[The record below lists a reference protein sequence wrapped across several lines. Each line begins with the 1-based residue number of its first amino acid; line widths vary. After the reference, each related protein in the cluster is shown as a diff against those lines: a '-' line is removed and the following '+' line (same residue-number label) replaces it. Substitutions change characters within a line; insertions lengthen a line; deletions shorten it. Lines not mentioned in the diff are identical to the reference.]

1 LIVKTA
7 IVLSATSDEKPEG
20 PEIGS
25 QLLSGYLK
33 FIVRYSVLSN
43 VVDADPVDPILM
55 GLLVAFS
62 TGLF

>member
-7 IVLSATSDEKPEG
+7 IVLSATADEKPEG

-33 FIVRYSVLSN
+33 FIVGYSVLSS
-43 VVDADPVDPILM
+43 VVDAEPVNP
-55 GLLVAFS
+55 
-62 TGLF
+62 